1 MNEKALE
8 FDPRRERTR
17 RALLDGGRRV
27 MAAKG
32 VEGATVLEIVREAGV
47 SQPSFYN
54 HFQSKEKLVNAIVAD
69 FFQSDA
75 AYKIRV
81 FDAVDDPA
89 EALAINALHT
99 LRVASDDP
107 IVAWVM
113 VRGGDS
119 RNLLPTSNSDELA
132 RMITVGLRSGRF
144 CGVNPHVA
152 ALVIR
157 GAAYPLLQDIL
168 QGGAPASVETDFIEL
183 ILRMLGV
190 SNEEAV
196 DIARRTVQVLR
207 DGDVF
212 MSPGDKP
219 ENTAG

>member
-81 FDAVDDPA
+81 FDAFPPHVDDIDV
-89 EALAINALHT
+89 LLFQFLQRLVVKNT
-99 LRVASDDP
+99 KWSRFNQN
-107 IVAWVM
+107 
-113 VRGGDS
+113 RGFVH
-119 RNLLPTSNSDELA
+119 LLFL
-132 RMITVGLRSGRF
+132 F
-144 CGVNPHVA
+144 
-152 ALVIR
+152 
-157 GAAYPLLQDIL
+157 
-168 QGGAPASVETDFIEL
+168 
-183 ILRMLGV
+183 
-190 SNEEAV
+190 
-196 DIARRTVQVLR
+196 
-207 DGDVF
+207 
-212 MSPGDKP
+212 
-219 ENTAG
+219 